1 MSAYRTL
8 FLRMNGQGADGRMNG
23 RASAQRGE
31 ADEAPAGSLHR
42 ARLLVTTIARG
53 SRRGSLLTELV
64 ARTGL
69 PRPTIHRVL
78 DMLIDM
84 GWVERDPLTL
94 RFNLGRDLAAL
105 GYSAISRQ
113 PVERAAATE
122 LSALAEELDQV
133 VFLNIRSGLDS
144 VCIGRYDTRS
154 QIQVGRGDVGL
165 RTAFGITQSCI
176 AMMSRLPADE
186 VWEVMRINL
195 SRFHRVER
203 YDEIRHRAAIDFALA
218 NGYCC
223 FDGMWRILQQDDPD
237 DYVLATGETH
247 TVREFVERAFSTVGK
262 SIEWSGSGVDE
273 IGYDR
278 KSGKEII
285 EIDPRYF
292 RPAEVDLL
300 LGNPEK
306 ARIKLGWSH
315 TTAFEDL
322 VSEMVESDM
331 RTIMREESRN
341 DFYG

>member
-1 MSAYRTL
+1 
-8 FLRMNGQGADGRMNG
+8 MNGQGADGRMNG

-203 YDEIRHRAAIDFALA
+203 YDEIRHRAAIEFALA

-223 FDGMWRILQQDDPD
+223 FDGM
-237 DYVLATGETH
+237 VLDRSTSGMGVPICDAGGYPVAGIGTTFISAWLDESG
-247 TVREFVERAFSTVGK
+247 RAACRARL
-262 SIEWSGSGVDE
+262 E
-273 IGYDR
+273 
-278 KSGKEII
+278 
-285 EIDPRYF
+285 
-292 RPAEVDLL
+292 AAA
-300 LGNPEK
+300 
-306 ARIKLGWSH
+306 ARIAKRLFALPEG
-315 TTAFEDL
+315 E
-322 VSEMVESDM
+322 VP
-331 RTIMREESRN
+331 
-341 DFYG
+341 